1 MSGAN
6 FAKADL
12 GFADD
17 TALQV
22 ETQERLQQLTT
33 MLERFALKIGLQI
46 NIKKTQVMKMNGED
60 EDLPMPIIIGNQQWY
75 RPVYI
80 LWHTIL
86 LPIAIYA
93 SLWCLSGIIKQ

>member
-60 EDLPMPIIIGNQQWY
+60 EDLPMPIIIGNQQ
-75 RPVYI
+75 
-80 LWHTIL
+80 
-86 LPIAIYA
+86 
-93 SLWCLSGIIKQ
+93 